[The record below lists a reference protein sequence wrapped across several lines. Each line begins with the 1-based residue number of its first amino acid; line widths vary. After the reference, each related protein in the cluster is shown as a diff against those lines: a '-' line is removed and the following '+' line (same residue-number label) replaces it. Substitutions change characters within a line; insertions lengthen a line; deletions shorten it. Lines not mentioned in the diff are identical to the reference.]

1 MLGLWG
7 LGSLATSFLVSRA
20 GAAADPP
27 RRLAAL
33 LLAWGSRAP
42 MRFNDPGTGMIR
54 LAWSAR
60 PERVERCV
68 TRSDEELAEVPAHM
82 RQRVA
87 CEGRSARYRLVVRR
101 DGAVLA
107 DEVLTGG
114 GARRDRPIYLLRDFP
129 TAPGTHRLEVTFQR
143 LDSVE
148 AVREEED
155 DEPSATERER
165 RETQERGRRRGE
177 AIPARLEF
185 AATHEIAARSVLLIT
200 YDTERRVLVSR
211 AAGGSP

>member
-1 MLGLWG
+1 L
-7 LGSLATSFLVSRA
+7 
-20 GAAADPP
+20 
-27 RRLAAL
+27 
-33 LLAWGSRAP
+33 
-42 MRFNDPGTGMIR
+42 IR

-60 PERVERCV
+60 PERVEHCV
-68 TRSDEELAEVPAHM
+68 TRTDEELAGVPAHM

-101 DGAVLA
+101 DGTVLT
-107 DEVLTGG
+107 DEVLTGA
-114 GARRDRPIYLLRDFP
+114 GARQDRPIYLLRDFP
-129 TAPGTHRLEVTFQR
+129 TAPGTHRVEVTFQR

-148 AVREEED
+148 TVRED
-155 DEPSATERER
+155 DVAPTATERER

-177 AIPARLEF
+177 AMPAHLEF
-185 AATHEIAARSVLLIT
+185 AAAREVAARSVLLIT

>member
-1 MLGLWG
+1 MTPVRG
-7 LGSLATSFLVSRA
+7 AT
-20 GAAADPP
+20 GAIVAV
-27 RRLAAL
+27 LAAL
-33 LLAWGSRAP
+33 LLAWGSRAS
-42 MRFNDPGTGMIR
+42 MRFNDPETGMIR

-101 DGAVLA
+101 DGTVLA

-114 GARRDRPIYLLRDFP
+114 GARQDRPIYLLRDFP

-148 AVREEED
+148 AVQED
-155 DEPSATERER
+155 SVAPQATERER

-185 AATHEIAARSVLLIT
+185 AAAREVAARSVLLIT